1 MRRRNRSVDGN
12 HWNNGID
19 GCDPTDKKETSP
31 AIDKEGVLLQ
41 VFHCFAF
48 AIHVYVF
55 LWHFGDEAA
64 KLPGAKG
71 FGFFFRYLTFV
82 SFTFQLLQLT
92 VVVLWSVRGMK
103 AGRLRRL
110 SDDLSCASFPLAC
123 TVTIMFQIVKKT
135 TKEAVEGGH
144 IVRPFWLDF
153 TVHYWNSLIALADLL
168 VSRNR
173 TFSRRAQNIAL
184 SIAFFYI
191 VWIHVVKVFNKIY
204 PYPFLNKLPQPY
216 GIIITSA
223 SGSLICFLL
232 FKFGELLRFRKG
244 RIGLRAKG

>member
-1 MRRRNRSVDGN
+1 MRDRSVDGDGLS
-12 HWNNGID
+12 NGTN
-19 GCDPTDKKETSP
+19 GCGQTKRKKETEPSVG
-31 AIDKEGVLLQ
+31 KEGVLLRT
-41 VFHCFAF
+41 FHTFAF

-64 KLPGAKG
+64 KLPGARG

-82 SFTFQLLQLT
+82 SFTFQLVQLT
-92 VVVLWSVRGMK
+92 IVVLWSLGGMGK
-103 AGRLRRL
+103 GRLGRL

-144 IVRPFWLDF
+144 IARPFWLDF
-153 TVHYWNSLIALADLL
+153 TVHYWNSMIALVDLL
-168 VSRNR
+168 ASRNR
-173 TFSRRAQNIAL
+173 TFSRKAQNIAL
-184 SIAFFYI
+184 SMAFFYI

-223 SGSLICFLL
+223 SGTLICFLL
-232 FKFGELLRFRKG
+232 FKFGELLHFRK
-244 RIGLRAKG
+244 AKVA